1 MTVFAL
7 AIGVLLALAVGLMA
21 TVVGL
26 DRERSFYPTVTIVV
40 ASYYVL
46 YAVLG
51 GSTHALVIEA
61 MVFLAFWAA
70 AVWGFRSSLW
80 LVSAALAAHGL
91 LDFVHDALV
100 FNPGLPSWWPS
111 FCAGYDIAAAF
122 YCAWVLKTGRARARA
137 E

>member
-1 MTVFAL
+1 MFAL
-7 AIGVLLALAVGLMA
+7 GVGLVLALVVGLMA

-51 GSTHALVIEA
+51 GSTRALLIETA
-61 MVFLAFWAA
+61 IFLVFWAL

-80 LVSAALAAHGL
+80 VAAAALAGHGL
-91 LDFVHDALV
+91 LDCVHNALV

-111 FCAGYDIAAAF
+111 FCGGYDVAAGA
-122 YCAWVLKTGRARARA
+122 YCAWVLKTGRTPIRP
-137 E
+137 